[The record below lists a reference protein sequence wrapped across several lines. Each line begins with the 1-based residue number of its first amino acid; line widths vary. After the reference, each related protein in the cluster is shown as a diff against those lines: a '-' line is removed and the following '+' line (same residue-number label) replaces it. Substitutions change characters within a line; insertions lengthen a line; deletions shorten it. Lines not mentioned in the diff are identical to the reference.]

1 MPLVRHYARGRFFY
15 MRRPFRSF
23 GVYIAGAGL
32 VVILAAILPCSWWWL
47 FFGLLLIIIGILL
60 CKC

>member
-1 MPLVRHYARGRFFY
+1 
-15 MRRPFRSF
+15 MRRPCKSIGFYLA
-23 GVYIAGAGL
+23 GVGL

-47 FFGLLLIIIGILL
+47 FLGLALILIGILV

>member
-1 MPLVRHYARGRFFY
+1 
-15 MRRPFRSF
+15 MRRPCKSL
-23 GVYIAGAGL
+23 GLYIAGAGL

-47 FFGLLLIIIGILL
+47 FLGLLLILIGILM